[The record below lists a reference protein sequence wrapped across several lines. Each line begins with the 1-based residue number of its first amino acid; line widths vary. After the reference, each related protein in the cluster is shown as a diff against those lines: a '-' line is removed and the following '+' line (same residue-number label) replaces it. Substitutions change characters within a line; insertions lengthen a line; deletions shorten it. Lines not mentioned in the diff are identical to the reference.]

1 MGKRK
6 LKISLYRIGKT
17 KELRMILHI
26 KVYCNEE

>member
-1 MGKRK
+1 MRKRE
-6 LKISLYRIGKT
+6 LKISFHRIRET